1 MGLMF
6 TNNPLGHDFNEPM
19 VDRLLGKAYQT
30 IKEVHENLSEI
41 TNAVAVTEDN
51 KQVKE
56 SIEKLNGLLES
67 FETGAGLFL
76 GHDLGEVGEENDP
89 NTYIGDNSLSAITK
103 SAEHIETVSNNLDTL
118 NLLSIHIN
126 ELKAIAEA
134 LEDILDIQSS
144 VETVEK
150 ITNYIDDIKKVSVN
164 VGSITTVNSSLE
176 DIKKLA
182 DNVETFPEVINSTD
196 DIIKVAKYISSIV
209 TCASNVAT
217 YLEANKNLKNA
228 QEILEDGSIKKVADI
243 AEPVQTVANNIEA
256 VNKVAANID
265 NIGGSSELEP
275 RVEALETTS
284 ASYETRIKA
293 NETAKVEHDTRIT
306 TNASDISTLNSKVSS
321 VESTLTTQATTLA
334 DHTKR
339 LDNMETAS
347 DVGQFSTRLQAI
359 EDKNTEQDAKD
370 EELETSITNLP
381 DKYVTLDTA
390 QNITGI
396 KTFTKTVKHDIN
408 VDVADAIQSA
418 ADDYTVAPTSQ
429 ITRTIRFY
437 DKNSMI
443 TGGLEHVRYTDR
455 RATKIRVQDKTSGN
469 VITSDIAVSI
479 YNDGH
484 ILATAPNPAD
494 NATGREIATAKFV
507 TDKITPIN
515 TALSQ
520 EVTDRTKAI
529 SDLKTSLASDYVTTN
544 SQQNIT
550 ALKIWQTTSGT
561 PVFFKDTRFTRA
573 TAPSADIFNSIIF
586 TDKNNANLGYMQIC
600 QRKDSNNALY
610 LCVNRSKNT
619 QSEGVAL
626 GLIIPRD
633 TTKAG
638 FATAPATPS
647 SATANEIATAK
658 FVNDK
663 ISAITAANSSS
674 IDLCGWF
681 PMFNTTADTRCTGV
695 RHEVSKVQATYT
707 WTAPANCWV
716 VVEGKGGTTSGKDC
730 SLYAAVSHGVEAMF
744 AGSGS
749 NKGDNVY
756 CYGNCFMPK
765 GSILRVN
772 MNTLSWVYFAHTA
785 IYENAGTRPASDTPE
800 E

>member
-56 SIEKLNGLLES
+56 SIEKLNSLLES

-89 NTYIGDNSLSAITK
+89 NTYIGDNSLSAIAK
-103 SAEHIETVSNNLDTL
+103 SAEHLETVSNNIDTL

-134 LEDILDIQSS
+134 LEDILNIQSS

-150 ITNYIDDIKKVSVN
+150 ITDYIDDIKKVSVN
-164 VGSITTVNSSLE
+164 VGTITTVNSSLD

-182 DNVETFPEVINSTD
+182 DNVETFPEIINSTD

-243 AEPVQTVANNIEA
+243 AEPVQTVANNISSI
-256 VNKVAANID
+256 NKVAENID
-265 NIGGSSELEP
+265 NIGDSSALEP
-275 RVEALETTS
+275 RVEALENTS

-293 NETAKVEHDTRIT
+293 NETAKVDHDSRIT
-306 TNASDISTLNSKVSS
+306 TNTADISTLNSKVSS
-321 VESTLTTQATTLA
+321 VETTLTTQATTLA

-339 LDNMETAS
+339 LDSMETAS
-347 DVGQFSTRLQAI
+347 DVGQFATRLQAI

-390 QNITGI
+390 QTLTGKKTLSTTNKSVVTRIIITNNDN
-396 KTFTKTVKHDIN
+396 TVTPTEN
-408 VDVADAIQSA
+408 VWTNAITA
-418 ADDYTVAPTSQ
+418 T
-429 ITRTIRFY
+429 
-437 DKNSMI
+437 DKNNKGIGS
-443 TGGLEHVRYTDR
+443 LQFNRLTDGSNQLNLQ
-455 RATKIRVQDKTSGN
+455 AVNQNANGNDISVSLSVALKSDGTSVAKAPN
-469 VITSDIAVSI
+469 TPSNAVS
-479 YNDGH
+479 
-484 ILATAPNPAD
+484 T
-494 NATGREIATAKFV
+494 EIATAKFV

-529 SDLKTSLASDYVTTN
+529 SDLKTSLASDYVTLKTA
-544 SQQNIT
+544 QTIT
-550 ALKIWQTTSGT
+550 AVKSIKLPSNQHAIKLIASDSDNT
-561 PVFFKDTRFTRA
+561 V
-573 TAPSADIFNSIIF
+573 APSASTWQSMIIAL
-586 TDKNNANLGYMQIC
+586 DKNNKERATVLAILDPNGASRTKLTAIQQNSSGANVYNSLELSIKADGT
-600 QRKDSNNALY
+600 R
-610 LCVNRSKNT
+610 
-619 QSEGVAL
+619 
-626 GLIIPRD
+626 
-633 TTKAG
+633 TT
-638 FATAPATPS
+638 
-647 SATANEIATAK
+647 
-658 FVNDK
+658 K
-663 ISAITAANSSS
+663 ISASPASNSNDTSIATTAWVKTKLASITSQSQSS

-765 GSILRVN
+765 GSVLKVT

-785 IYENAGTRPASDTPE
+785 IYESAGTRPASDTPE

>member
-56 SIEKLNGLLES
+56 SIEKLNSLLES

-89 NTYIGDNSLSAITK
+89 NTYIGDNSLSAIAK
-103 SAEHIETVSNNLDTL
+103 SAEHLETVSNNIDTL

-134 LEDILDIQSS
+134 LEDILNIQSS

-150 ITNYIDDIKKVSVN
+150 ITDYIDDIKKVSVN
-164 VGSITTVNSSLE
+164 VGTITTVNSSLD

-182 DNVETFPEVINSTD
+182 DNVETFPEIINSTD

-243 AEPVQTVANNIEA
+243 AEPVQTVANNISSI
-256 VNKVAANID
+256 NKVAENID
-265 NIGGSSELEP
+265 NIGDSSALEP
-275 RVEALETTS
+275 RVEALENTS

-293 NETAKVEHDTRIT
+293 NETAKVDHDSRIT
-306 TNASDISTLNSKVSS
+306 TNTADISTLNSKVSS
-321 VESTLTTQATTLA
+321 VETTLTTQATTLA

-339 LDNMETAS
+339 LDSMETAS
-347 DVGQFSTRLQAI
+347 DVGQFATRLQAI

-390 QNITGI
+390 QTLTGKKTLSTTNKSVVTRIIITNNDN
-396 KTFTKTVKHDIN
+396 TVTPTEN
-408 VDVADAIQSA
+408 VWTNAITA
-418 ADDYTVAPTSQ
+418 T
-429 ITRTIRFY
+429 
-437 DKNSMI
+437 DKNNKGIGSLQFNRLTDGSNQLNLQAVNQNANGNDI
-443 TGGLEHVRYTDR
+443 SVGLSV
-455 RATKIRVQDKTSGN
+455 ALKSNGTSVAKAPN
-469 VITSDIAVSI
+469 TPSNAVS
-479 YNDGH
+479 
-484 ILATAPNPAD
+484 T
-494 NATGREIATAKFV
+494 EIATAKFV

-529 SDLKTSLASDYVTTN
+529 SDLKTSLASDYVTLGT
-544 SQQNIT
+544 QQNISG
-550 ALKIWQTTSGT
+550 LKI
-561 PVFFKDTRFTRA
+561 F
-573 TAPSADIFNSIIF
+573 
-586 TDKNNANLGYMQIC
+586 
-600 QRKDSNNALY
+600 
-610 LCVNRSKNT
+610 NRSSN
-619 QSEGVAL
+619 GVVFKE
-626 GLIIPRD
+626 PNMD
-633 TTKAG
+633 VTT
-638 FATAPATPS
+638 TPS
-647 SATANEIATAK
+647 SDVINKLLWQDKNAKNVGWVKATHNTANQHVMELTAVAINSSNKEVYGAITVSVKPDGTVKTNAPNPASNSNDTSIATTAWVK
-658 FVNDK
+658 TK
-663 ISAITAANSSS
+663 LASITSQSQSS

-765 GSILRVN
+765 GSVLKVT

-785 IYENAGTRPASDTPE
+785 IYESAGTRPASDTPE

>member
-56 SIEKLNGLLES
+56 SIEKLNSLLES

-89 NTYIGDNSLSAITK
+89 NTYIGDNSLSAIAK
-103 SAEHIETVSNNLDTL
+103 SAEHLETVSNNIDTL

-134 LEDILDIQSS
+134 LEDILNIQSS

-150 ITNYIDDIKKVSVN
+150 ITDYIDDIKKVSVN
-164 VGSITTVNSSLE
+164 VGTITTVNSSLD

-182 DNVETFPEVINSTD
+182 DNVETFPEIINSTD

-243 AEPVQTVANNIEA
+243 AEPVQTVANNISSI
-256 VNKVAANID
+256 NKVAENID
-265 NIGGSSELEP
+265 NIGDSSALEP
-275 RVEALETTS
+275 RVEALENTS

-293 NETAKVEHDTRIT
+293 NETAKVDHDSRIT
-306 TNASDISTLNSKVSS
+306 TNTADISTLNSKVSS
-321 VESTLTTQATTLA
+321 VETTLTTQATTLA

-339 LDNMETAS
+339 LDSMETAS
-347 DVGQFSTRLQAI
+347 DVGQFATRLQAI

-390 QNITGI
+390 QTLTGKKTLSTTNKSVVTRIIITNNDN
-396 KTFTKTVKHDIN
+396 TVTPTEN
-408 VDVADAIQSA
+408 VWTNAITA
-418 ADDYTVAPTSQ
+418 T
-429 ITRTIRFY
+429 
-437 DKNSMI
+437 DKNNKGIGSLQFNRLI
-443 TGGLEHVRYTDR
+443 DGSNQLNLQAVNQNANGNDISVGLSV
-455 RATKIRVQDKTSGN
+455 ALKSNGTSVAKAPN
-469 VITSDIAVSI
+469 TPSNAVS
-479 YNDGH
+479 
-484 ILATAPNPAD
+484 T
-494 NATGREIATAKFV
+494 EIATAKFV

-529 SDLKTSLASDYVTTN
+529 SDLKTSLASDYVTLGT
-544 SQQNIT
+544 QQNISG
-550 ALKIWQTTSGT
+550 LK
-561 PVFFKDTRFTRA
+561 VF
-573 TAPSADIFNSIIF
+573 
-586 TDKNNANLGYMQIC
+586 
-600 QRKDSNNALY
+600 
-610 LCVNRSKNT
+610 NRSSN
-619 QSEGVAL
+619 GVVFKE
-626 GLIIPRD
+626 PNMD
-633 TTKAG
+633 VTT
-638 FATAPATPS
+638 TPS
-647 SATANEIATAK
+647 SDVINKLLWQDKNAKNVGWVKATHNTANQHVMELTAVAINSSNKEVYGAINVSVKPDGTVKTNAPNPASNSNDTSIATTAWVK
-658 FVNDK
+658 TK
-663 ISAITAANSSS
+663 LASITSQSQSS

-765 GSILRVN
+765 GSVLKVT

-785 IYENAGTRPASDTPE
+785 IYESAGTRPASDTPE